1 MKALLYI
8 LFLNLFLS
16 TATQAQ
22 IKIAFLEQYN
32 QNGELVQYEPGGRFV
47 HTAVQFPEIAPL
59 WLNAY
64 PREGVALIDWET
76 LSTRGV
82 IAKVIET
89 PHTMT
94 LSQIQPYWGKPFDY
108 KYSWSDEAIYC
119 TELIGKVLGIAP
131 TPMKLN
137 KKFWPPS
144 YWHIEG
150 LPGISPDGL
159 YHWAMENSTP
169 AKY

>member
-1 MKALLYI
+1 MKIALL
-8 LFLNLFLS
+8 NLIFAFLS
-16 TATQAQ
+16 LVAQAQ
-22 IKIAFLEQYN
+22 IKIAFLVQYDHT
-32 QNGELVQYEPGGRFV
+32 GEIVQYEPGGRYV
-47 HTAVQFPEIAPL
+47 HTAVQFPEIAPN

-64 PREGVALIDWET
+64 PREGVAIIDWET
-76 LSTRGV
+76 LKKRGTV
-82 IAKVIET
+82 TDVIET

-94 LSQIQPYWGKPFDY
+94 LAQIQPYWGKPFDY
-108 KYSWSDEAIYC
+108 KYDWNNDAIYC
-119 TELIGKVLGIAP
+119 TELIGKVLGIEP

-159 YHWAMENSTP
+159 YQWALKHGRLLEF
-169 AKY
+169 